1 MRIDAEYTPEQ
12 LTEAIAAAIRDRDF
26 PVIPYLVTLL
36 AVKDPEAA
44 QQVLDTIEVGLET
57 GRARDA

>member
-1 MRIDAEYTPEQ
+1 MSEYTPEQ
-12 LTEAIAAAIRDRDF
+12 LTEAIASAIRDRDF

-44 QQVLDTIEVGLET
+44 QQVLDAIEAGIEL
-57 GRARDA
+57 GRTRDA